1 MLYKVLQRLDLGALP
16 PESPPARPFF
26 GDVIEVVVE
35 PSREADP
42 LRGGTTEVPATTAS
56 RLGVQTVGFVSSG
69 ANAAGVVTELLVQ
82 PLLSRHRRTYLERY
96 RHAAYVRFEGAET
109 VAVPAPEVWVA
120 LAYRFVNAETGQ
132 VTAIAELGALRA
144 GV

>member
-1 MLYKVLQRLDLGALP
+1 M
-16 PESPPARPFF
+16 E
-26 GDVIEVVVE
+26 E
-35 PSREADP
+35 
-42 LRGGTTEVPATTAS
+42 
-56 RLGVQTVGFVSSG
+56 GVQTVGFVSSG

-82 PLLSRHRRTYLERY
+82 PLASRHRRTYLERY

-109 VAVPAPEVWVA
+109 VAVPAPEGWTA

-144 GV
+144 G